1 MYNNVA
7 RIFCYNSALKTKLKH
22 IDCRQEWV
30 KTLRDRNIMLP
41 AYVPSEENLADL
53 FTKILPP
60 ALFERLRD
68 QLMKFFSI
76 PTQSSI

>member
-1 MYNNVA
+1 
-7 RIFCYNSALKTKLKH
+7 
-22 IDCRQEWV
+22 
-30 KTLRDRNIMLP
+30 MLP